1 MYFSGTKK
9 QKRLRMILDIINTV
23 IGIAIIVLTIVA
35 FNADDGYIVYFPY
48 MFLLGGT
55 MNLLAAIKNYTQRK
69 IAVGITMSV
78 TTVIFFVA
86 GIVTLI
92 SIH

>member
-55 MNLLAAIKNYTQRK
+55 MNLLAAIKNECDNCN
-69 IAVGITMSV
+69 
-78 TTVIFFVA
+78 IFCGRNCHISFN
-86 GIVTLI
+86 TLV
-92 SIH
+92 SGS